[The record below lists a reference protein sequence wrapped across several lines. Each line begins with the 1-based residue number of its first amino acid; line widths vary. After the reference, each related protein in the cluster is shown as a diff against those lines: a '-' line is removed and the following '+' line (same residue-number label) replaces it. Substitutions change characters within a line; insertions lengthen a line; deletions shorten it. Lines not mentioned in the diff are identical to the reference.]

1 VDGVVHWDV
10 AADGGENDDASVD
23 AVAENDGDG
32 DLAAADVK
40 SAVVGG
46 DEQKLRVVATFQ
58 PRIFYDFRLRRQ
70 SFVARFQRRSIQPPF
85 VARFRRRSFPWRR
98 VAQPLRRPS
107 LVRASVDVGPQS
119 SAQPDQTKKKKSQ
132 EIFFRLFHS
141 NSYQLQ

>member
-1 VDGVVHWDV
+1 MDGVVHVVDV
-10 AADGGENDDASVD
+10 AADGGEYDDASVD

-58 PRIFYDFRLRRQ
+58 PRIFCDFRLRRQ

-85 VARFRRRSFPWRR
+85 VARFRRHSFPWRR
-98 VAQPLRRPS
+98 VAQPLRPPS
-107 LVRASVDVGPQS
+107 LVRASVDAGPQS
-119 SAQPDQTKKKKSQ
+119 SAQPDQTKKRIS
-132 EIFFRLFHS
+132 INFLS
-141 NSYQLQ
+141 TL